1 MSLTLSDGSTT
12 LTLNPDLYWSDENN
26 WSPVRQVVDPSI
38 TGVPIVQVAAMVNG
52 RPITLEPE
60 DDEAAWMTLTDVT
73 VLRNWAAVPGKTMT
87 LTLRGVARTVIFRHQ
102 DGGFEARPVIQ
113 FRDGH
118 ELPADFYLCT
128 IRLMEI

>member
-1 MSLTLSDGSTT
+1 MSLTLADGTTT

-26 WSPVRQVVDPSI
+26 WSPVLQGVTPSL
-38 TGVPIVQVAAMVNG
+38 TGVPLVQVAAMVKG
-52 RPITLEPE
+52 RPITLEPI
-60 DDEAAWMTLTDVT
+60 DDEAAWMTLTGVT
-73 VLRNWAAVPGKTMT
+73 ALRNWAAVPGKTMT

-102 DGGFEARPVIQ
+102 DGGFDARPVIQ
-113 FRDGH
+113 YRDGH